1 MFCII
6 LKHSS
11 WEPEIGVILSVI
23 VLFVYYITYIDVGI
37 EATACAHS
45 SDTIRYDTIR
55 HLVVPCNFAPFR
67 RLRVV
72 GCALLDRK
80 C

>member
-45 SDTIRYDTIR
+45 SDTIRYDTTLSCTVQFCAIS
-55 HLVVPCNFAPFR
+55 PFAR
-67 RLRVV
+67 RWMRVV
-72 GCALLDRK
+72 GNC
-80 C
+80 